1 MFFSEHSVYNTNGLV
16 ILEMHEQRLSN
27 DTKTMSLQTWR
38 TTTRNEAS
46 CHRKNASHNYTLW
59 RCVWKM
65 TGKMRDEGLQCQ
77 IVLTSHW
84 PIFANPRRHTS
95 LRAVAYLC
103 VSVSPLKH
111 VTYYWR
117 VCDQSK
123 TRGSAVAKDRT
134 SAADYTGGHWTRAY
148 ARVLRPFVVC
158 LSSVTCIV
166 YYRKTVWRS
175 K

>member
-1 MFFSEHSVYNTNGLV
+1 MIRIYRSLGIFHCNFCLNLHISHGDMKENVSECFFSEHSVYNTNGLV

-77 IVLTSHW
+77 IVPTSHW

-103 VSVSPLKH
+103 VSVE
-111 VTYYWR
+111 
-117 VCDQSK
+117 
-123 TRGSAVAKDRT
+123 TRD
-134 SAADYTGGHWTRAY
+134 
-148 ARVLRPFVVC
+148 VLLTC
-158 LSSVTCIV
+158 LWSV
-166 YYRKTVWRS
+166 
-175 K
+175 